1 MPAEAHREDGRHRG
15 VVKPDEQPAMI
26 AGSHHPG
33 ILREPHRL
41 SKVRPLFEGEV
52 TKLEGL
58 LDRNVRSR
66 VERVMLI
73 YGGIG
78 LSYPLINGAI
88 LAQLIPENFPN
99 ADFVDCTGPGIM
111 QLVRRQRDRNLTII
125 NNMFQGSSGGL
136 EAGKEKSIAFYLGE
150 IPFPAV
156 LEELRDSNCL
166 TVCLPSFGGPNAG
179 RVHAITGEHYHR
191 FPAVARASKQIQ
203 SIKDAQT
210 RVLSRIGL
218 ENLPELGQPLVLT
231 PDKFS
236 SELVAS
242 IDSLGREV
250 RRKGGSRPFI
260 FINNLKR
267 HKSHFSAQEEL
278 ADELKKLVRDM
289 DATFIVNHGGRQW
302 EYEGDEMRKGAIV
315 LEEALRKAPGG
326 SEKVL
331 PFRQSNLVEF
341 AALIHLAD
349 ASGGCFVDVHGGGSF
364 ISDWLG
370 AREVV
375 ISLDEWDHLIRERKN
390 LRTVRWSE
398 VRRRLAPSIEELT
411 ART

>member
-136 EAGKEKSIAFYLGE
+136 EAGKEKSIAFYL
-150 IPFPAV
+150 
-156 LEELRDSNCL
+156 
-166 TVCLPSFGGPNAG
+166 
-179 RVHAITGEHYHR
+179 
-191 FPAVARASKQIQ
+191 
-203 SIKDAQT
+203 
-210 RVLSRIGL
+210 
-218 ENLPELGQPLVLT
+218 
-231 PDKFS
+231 
-236 SELVAS
+236 
-242 IDSLGREV
+242 
-250 RRKGGSRPFI
+250 
-260 FINNLKR
+260 
-267 HKSHFSAQEEL
+267 
-278 ADELKKLVRDM
+278 
-289 DATFIVNHGGRQW
+289 
-302 EYEGDEMRKGAIV
+302 
-315 LEEALRKAPGG
+315 
-326 SEKVL
+326 
-331 PFRQSNLVEF
+331 
-341 AALIHLAD
+341 
-349 ASGGCFVDVHGGGSF
+349 
-364 ISDWLG
+364 
-370 AREVV
+370 
-375 ISLDEWDHLIRERKN
+375 
-390 LRTVRWSE
+390 
-398 VRRRLAPSIEELT
+398 
-411 ART
+411 